1 MVKNTSNVEGLFED
15 FVNQIES
22 IFSADL
28 VSIYLYGSAARNE
41 YVQGKSDIN
50 FLVIIQSDGLKNL
63 SGVWELLPRFQKLG
77 IATPL
82 VLTRSYVDSSLDTFP
97 LELLNMIEA
106 NLLIYGE
113 DILAELDIDNDHL
126 RLQIERELKS
136 KLLSL
141 RQGYMES
148 LGSREGIQNLI
159 SISLPAFTAIFRGTL
174 YIKNVETGKDDS
186 LKIYKLIEETFKLRK
201 GLFKDLYDIK
211 MEVSKTNTAE
221 LILLTEEYMESIRT
235 IFKKVDKL

>member
-1 MVKNTSNVEGLFED
+1 MVKNASNIEGLFED
-15 FVNQIES
+15 FVNKMKS
-22 IFSADL
+22 IFNADL
-28 VSIYLYGSAARNE
+28 VSSYLYGSAARDE

-50 FLVIIQSDGLKNL
+50 FLVIIQSEGLKNL

-97 LELLNMIEA
+97 LELMNMMEA
-106 NLLIYGE
+106 NSLIYGE
-113 DILAELDIDNDHL
+113 DILAGLDIDNDHL

-148 LGSREGIQNLI
+148 LGSRDGIQNLI

-174 YIKNVETGKDDS
+174 YIKNVETGKGDS
-186 LKIYKLIEETFKLRK
+186 LKIYKLIEDTFELRK

-211 MEVSKTNTAE
+211 IEVSKTNTAE
-221 LILLTEEYMESIRT
+221 LISLTEEYMAAIRI
-235 IFKKVDKL
+235 IFKRVDKL

>member
-1 MVKNTSNVEGLFED
+1 MVKITSNVEGLFED
-15 FVNQIES
+15 FVNHIES

-50 FLVIIQSDGLKNL
+50 FLVIIQSEGLKNL
-63 SGVWELLPRFQKLG
+63 SGVWELLPRSQKLS

-97 LELLNMIEA
+97 LELLNMMEA

-113 DILAELDIDNDHL
+113 DILADLDIDNDHL

-174 YIKNVETGKDDS
+174 YIKNVETGKGDS
-186 LKIYKLIEETFKLRK
+186 LKIYKLIEETFELRK

-211 MEVSKTNTAE
+211 MEVSKTNTSE

-235 IFKKVDKL
+235 IFKRVDKL